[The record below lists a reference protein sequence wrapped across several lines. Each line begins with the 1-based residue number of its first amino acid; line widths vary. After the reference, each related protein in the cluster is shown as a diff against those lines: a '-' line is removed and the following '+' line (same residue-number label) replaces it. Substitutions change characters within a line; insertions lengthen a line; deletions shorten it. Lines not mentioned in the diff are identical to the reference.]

1 MPGFSGAELSIIAR
15 ILADDRL
22 FSAVWVDRSL
32 LAVAR
37 FGPLAGL
44 VETGQPLIA
53 SLPVLFGFEE
63 EIVALSR
70 PSAPADASV
79 RIVSVAIL
87 GRKGSTPKLNLHVY
101 FAPELDHYLVL
112 IARADLMTPAQI
124 ELAGETRRRLIA
136 EAELERTNAELAR
149 ANRDLAEFA
158 HIISHD
164 LRGPMRALRYM
175 TEDLGAAL
183 DAGVVDPGL
192 AAQALTDIRAQ
203 VARMSGMMTGLLAYS
218 RAGRKEEV
226 RSVVDTRRLVEAIA
240 SSLRPPAGI
249 AVRIEGDWPRAQ
261 TLEAP
266 LDLAIRNLI
275 DNAIKHHDRGHGV
288 IRAGCT
294 TGQDTLEITIGDD
307 GPGIA
312 AEHHGAVF
320 KPFVKLKGGE
330 DSESSGIG
338 LSIVRRAVEAAG
350 GTLRLTSPV
359 AEGRGTMFTMIWPAA
374 IVA

>member
-1 MPGFSGAELSIIAR
+1 MPGFSEAEFATIAR
-15 ILADDRL
+15 ILAADRL

-32 LAVAR
+32 TAVAR
-37 FGPLAGL
+37 FGPLADLVATGRPL
-44 VETGQPLIA
+44 VESMPA
-53 SLPVLFGFEE
+53 LFGFED
-63 EIVALSR
+63 EIAELSGDGAK
-70 PSAPADASV
+70 PDAAV
-79 RIVSVAIL
+79 RILNVAMH
-87 GRKGSTPKLNLHVY
+87 GRDGSTPKLNLHVY
-101 FAPELDHYLVL
+101 FAPELAHYLLL

-124 ELAGETRRRLIA
+124 ELAGEARKRLIA

-164 LRGPMRALRYM
+164 LRGPMRAMRYIA
-175 TEDLGAAL
+175 EDLGAAL
-183 DAGVVDPGL
+183 DGGVRNPELAG
-192 AAQALTDIRAQ
+192 QALTDIRAQ
-203 VARMSGMMTGLLAYS
+203 VARMSGMLSGLLAYS

-226 RSVVDTRRLVEAIA
+226 RSIVDTRQLADAIA
-240 SSLRPPAGI
+240 GSLRPPAGI
-249 AVRIEGDWPRAQ
+249 AVTIEGEWPRAE

-275 DNAIKHHDRGHGV
+275 DNAIKHHDRDHGH
-288 IRAGCT
+288 IRAACAPGK
-294 TGQDTLEITIGDD
+294 DTLTISISDD

-320 KPFVKLKGGE
+320 KPFVKLKPGE
-330 DSESSGIG
+330 DGESSGIG

-350 GTLRLTSPV
+350 GTLQLTSPV
-359 AEGRGTMFTMIWPAA
+359 AHGRGTMFTIVWPAA